1 MKRILVLFVFVG
13 VVSAQDAQDERLKLA
28 RVAIEAKL
36 KVGDVL
42 RQKGDLDGALKAYR
56 EAAALYDAIVSRDPA
71 KAPGVVR
78 AGGRPI
84 RGGRAVTVAAT
95 RQSIARALKWLSG
108 YQSRD
113 GRWDCDGWM
122 NKDPAG
128 ARGKGAGGAR
138 YDVGVTALSLI
149 AFLRTGHG
157 DKNNPYSDTVK
168 RGLTFLM
175 DQQGRDGCVG
185 GRASQ
190 HFIYNTILAT
200 TALCDGY
207 RVTRD
212 DAYRAAAQRSVN
224 FLLKAR
230 NPYLGWRYGVRS
242 GENDTSVTALAVQA
256 LKAAKLAGLKVDAN
270 AFQGA
275 RQWMGKMTNREFGQV
290 GYNFPG
296 GSSAR
301 PEGLQ
306 DKFPPERTQAMTAAG
321 ILTRILLGEDPRT
334 SALIQKGA
342 TLCAQLQPAWDQ
354 RGSIDMYFWY
364 LGTRA
369 LFEVGGAHWRDW
381 PTNLRNHLVAG
392 QDKGGS
398 WDPVGPWG
406 HDGGRVYSTAI
417 CALSLHESLRPQKAR
432 IFAAPR

>member
-1 MKRILVLFVFVG
+1 MKRILLLFVFVG
-13 VVSAQDAQDERLKLA
+13 VVSAEDVQSERLKLT

-56 EAAALYDAIVSRDPA
+56 EAAALYDATVRRDPA
-71 KAPGVVR
+71 KAPGIVR
-78 AGGRPI
+78 AVERAV
-84 RGGRAVTVAAT
+84 RVARAVTVAAA
-95 RQSIARALKWLSG
+95 RQSIARALQWLSD

-122 NKDPAG
+122 NLDA
-128 ARGKGAGGAR
+128 ADVRGKGAGGTL
-138 YDVGVTALSLI
+138 YDVGVTALSLM

-157 DKNNPYSDTVK
+157 DKNNPHADTVK

-212 DAYRAAAQRSVN
+212 DAYRAAAQRAVN

-230 NPYLGWRYGVRS
+230 NPHLGWRYGVRP

-256 LKAAKLAGLKVDAN
+256 LKAARFAGLDVDAN
-270 AFQGA
+270 AFAGA
-275 RQWMGKMTNREFGQV
+275 RLWIDKMTDLKFGQV
-290 GYNFPG
+290 GYTSPG
-296 GSSAR
+296 GSAAR
-301 PEGLQ
+301 PEGLR
-306 DKFPPERTQAMTAAG
+306 DKFPPEKTQAMTAAG
-321 ILTRILLGEDPRT
+321 ILTRILLGEDPRG
-334 SALIQKGA
+334 SVLIRKGA
-342 TLCAQLQPAWDQ
+342 ELCAQQQPAWGDH
-354 RGSIDMYFWY
+354 GSIDMYFWY

-381 PTNLRNHLVAG
+381 PSNLRRSLVPA
-392 QDKGGS
+392 QRKDGS
-398 WDPVGPWG
+398 WDPAGPWG
-406 HDGGRVYSTAI
+406 PDGGRVYSTAI
-417 CALSLHESLRPQKAR
+417 CALSLYESLRPQEER
-432 IFAAPR
+432 IFAP